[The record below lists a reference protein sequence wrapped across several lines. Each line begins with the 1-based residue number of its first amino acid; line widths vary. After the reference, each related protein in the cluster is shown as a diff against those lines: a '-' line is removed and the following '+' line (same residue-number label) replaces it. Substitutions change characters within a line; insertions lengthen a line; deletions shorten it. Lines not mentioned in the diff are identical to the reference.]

1 MVIKIYH
8 FDQKPGLLGVWL
20 VQLHSRKKR
29 KRDVRVVPN
38 LKFFFVNVT
47 YIILICYKWV
57 TRTNLRAPFCCL
69 NWFEIQHGGTNKVAN
84 EVVEGHI
91 NHSVHV

>member
-1 MVIKIYH
+1 MLPYLVARTYVMNV
-8 FDQKPGLLGVWL
+8 LGGGTSLSAMLW
-20 VQLHSRKKR
+20 
-29 KRDVRVVPN
+29 
-38 LKFFFVNVT
+38 
-47 YIILICYKWV
+47 
-57 TRTNLRAPFCCL
+57 APFCCL

>member
-1 MVIKIYH
+1 MLPYLVPQ
-8 FDQKPGLLGVWL
+8 DVCDECASLGGGTSLSAMLW
-20 VQLHSRKKR
+20 
-29 KRDVRVVPN
+29 
-38 LKFFFVNVT
+38 
-47 YIILICYKWV
+47 
-57 TRTNLRAPFCCL
+57 APFCCL